1 MNRGMPLQGVPL
13 SLECTPK
20 LKKQCGPFMSM
31 PISNCDFRQKGKSRP
46 KYLPSAQYDCRRSL
60 YSSPYRRSSVPGYE
74 NTGKSERFREHPFS
88 MKFLQSAWPMY
99 CLPPFKLTEMNVQE
113 TSIWVFML
121 SGFKGWMETRTY
133 SKMFK
138 NNNISGYMLPSL
150 TTEILRDDLGIK
162 KLGHRLEIVAAIDN
176 NELTLMNPVVLAFN
190 PNTSF
195 TFDQKEVMSD
205 CKLRKKE
212 FNVKWFSNAPKK
224 SLLQSHSKSSNFPRL
239 SSFHS
244 PNWKCDPEAH
254 GFSMSNDC
262 HCETG
267 GESVMTCGEE
277 SRFIDIPQIE
287 LEASSFDYSDKD
299 KWDAS
304 GIRSLGCSS
313 PIFSSDGYGINGSCR
328 ELNNHRCDSLEEMI
342 TFE

>member
-121 SGFKGWMETRTY
+121 SGFKGWKETRTY
-133 SKMFK
+133 SKKFK

-150 TTEILRDDLGIK
+150 TAEILRDDLGIK
-162 KLGHRLEIVAAIDN
+162 KLGHRLEIVTAIDY

-195 TFDQKEVMSD
+195 KFDQKEVMSD
-205 CKLRKKE
+205 CKPRKKE
-212 FNVKWFSNAPKK
+212 FNVKCFSNAPKK
-224 SLLQSHSKSSNFPRL
+224 SFLQSHNRALICPRKAGL

-244 PNWKCDPEAH
+244 PNWMCDPEDH
-254 GFSMSNDC
+254 GFSISNNC
-262 HCETG
+262 HCDPV

-277 SRFIDIPQIE
+277 SRFNDIPQIE
-287 LEASSFDYSDKD
+287 LHASSFDYSDKERSV
-299 KWDAS
+299 AS

-313 PIFSSDGYGINGSCR
+313 PIFSSEGYGIN
-328 ELNNHRCDSLEEMI
+328 ELNNHRCDCLEEMI
-342 TFE
+342 AFE